1 MGTLAHSAVL
11 SIAEGCC
18 PDRGDRWQQNG
29 AGATT
34 SPKAGV
40 WGAKRAVSAQLLAV
54 SGTVPGA
61 VMLLRC
67 FLTRPIHG
75 IITYCWKPN
84 ATSGT
89 TWSQCQPRPDEAI
102 REQDTKKAVFPSL
115 FFFQEIRKFIG
126 SCGVW
131 GLPAPGMDTARGP
144 QHQPQQL
151 LSVSPHVLRTPPS
164 IRAVLPNTG
173 CRPTAP
179 QNHVF

>member
-11 SIAEGCC
+11 SVAEGCC

-29 AGATT
+29 AGATS

-40 WGAKRAVSAQLLAV
+40 WGAKRAVSVQLLAV

-67 FLTRPIHG
+67 FLTQPIHG
-75 IITYCWKPN
+75 IITYCWRPN
-84 ATSGT
+84 ATSPRGT

-115 FFFQEIRKFIG
+115 FFKKSGNSLEAVVYGGCQPLGWTLLEGRSTNPSSSFQ
-126 SCGVW
+126 CH
-131 GLPAPGMDTARGP
+131 PM
-144 QHQPQQL
+144 
-151 LSVSPHVLRTPPS
+151 
-164 IRAVLPNTG
+164 
-173 CRPTAP
+173 C
-179 QNHVF
+179 